1 MVRFLLLGVAE
12 VPIGELG
19 TFFNPK
25 TEAII
30 RNVCAIPIILITGC

>member
-1 MVRFLLLGVAE
+1 MVRLLLSGVAE
-12 VPIGELG
+12 ILIREIG

-30 RNVCAIPIILITGC
+30 RNVCTVPIILITGC